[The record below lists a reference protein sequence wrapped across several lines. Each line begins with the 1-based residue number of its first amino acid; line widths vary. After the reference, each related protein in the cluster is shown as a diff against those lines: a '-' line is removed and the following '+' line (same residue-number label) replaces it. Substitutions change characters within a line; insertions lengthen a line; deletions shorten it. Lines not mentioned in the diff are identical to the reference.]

1 MLERGSEHAQVHDR
15 RIVHGGRH
23 QGPAQGRWL
32 GPSHGLEKLAKSAG
46 GKIESIYFAFGE
58 EDVFVIGDFPDN
70 ASAAAV
76 SLAVGASGAVRAR
89 TVPLLTIE
97 EIDIASKKSV
107 DYRKPGA

>member
-1 MLERGSEHAQVHDR
+1 MPKFMIVGSYTAEGTKGLLKDGGSGR
-15 RIVHGGRH
+15 RTAI
-23 QGPAQGRWL
+23 
-32 GPSHGLEKLAKSAG
+32 EKLAKSAG

-97 EIDIASKKSV
+97 EIDVASRKSV